1 MFLQNNVDRVISL
14 NNIYMQFTANL
25 AVVRI
30 DISDKKVIYFFLIFA
45 RSIDCRHTLESSQ
58 F

>member
-1 MFLQNNVDRVISL
+1 MFLQNNVDSVISL
-14 NNIYMQFTANL
+14 NNISMQYTAIL

-30 DISDKKVIYFFLIFA
+30 DISDKIDIFFLNFA
-45 RSIDCRHTLESSQ
+45 RSMDCRHTLESSQ

>member
-1 MFLQNNVDRVISL
+1 MFLQNNVDSVISL
-14 NNIYMQFTANL
+14 NNISMQYTAIL

-30 DISDKKVIYFFLIFA
+30 DISEKIDIFFLIFA

>member
-1 MFLQNNVDRVISL
+1 MFLQNNVDISL
-14 NNIYMQFTANL
+14 NNMYMQYTAIL

-30 DISDKKVIYFFLIFA
+30 DISDKKRDIFFLIFA
-45 RSIDCRHTLESSQ
+45 RSIDSRHTLESSQ

>member
-14 NNIYMQFTANL
+14 NNIYMQYSAIL

-30 DISDKKVIYFFLIFA
+30 DISDKKSDIFFLIFA
-45 RSIDCRHTLESSQ
+45 RGIDCRHRIR
-58 F
+58 